1 MDIEYYTSIFF
12 VLLAH
17 KLGWNLRV
25 LTHVLKGLLPF
36 KYRTCSDS
44 MRTQAY
50 SRWRK
55 SYVLIPDENDEGKY
69 ILGEFE
75 KVTVKEGS
83 AVPFYDR
90 LAAGAGGEYPGWNF
104 HKYVVDRSGKVV
116 ASFGSRTKPDDAKLL
131 ALIDKLLGET
141 PPGP

>member
-12 VLLAH
+12 VLLAQ

-25 LTHVLKGLLPF
+25 LTHVLKGLLPV

-55 SYVLIPDENDEGKY
+55 AYVLIPDENDEGKY
-69 ILGEFE
+69 ILGKFE
-75 KVTVKEGS
+75 KVTVKENQ
-83 AVPFYDR
+83 YDDQSNQG
-90 LAAGAGGEYPGWNF
+90 LTLSP
-104 HKYVVDRSGKVV
+104 
-116 ASFGSRTKPDDAKLL
+116 
-131 ALIDKLLGET
+131 
-141 PPGP
+141 